1 MEIEGTNFKEGQMK
15 KMLLAVD
22 GSESSLRAVEYAG
35 NQFSGLSDILIT
47 LLHVLPYPPAPL
59 WDDGHIP
66 TREEKEER
74 QRGIEGWLAGQRA
87 KSEPM
92 FDKVINILTR
102 HGIALKQIEKKTI
115 SDSIDIADSILEE
128 ARDGGYQT
136 LVLGR
141 RGLSPVKKFLMGSV
155 TAKIITHGAGVAV
168 CVVE

>member
-1 MEIEGTNFKEGQMK
+1 MK
-15 KMLLAVD
+15 KMLIAVD
-22 GSESSLRAVEYAG
+22 GSESSLRAVEYAAT
-35 NQFSGLSDILIT
+35 QFSGLSDITIT

-74 QRGIEGWLAGQRA
+74 QRAIERWLAGQR
-87 KSEPM
+87 SGTEPM

-102 HGIALKQIEKKTI
+102 HGIAIRQIEKKTI
-115 SDSIDIADSILEE
+115 SDSIDVADSILEE
-128 ARDGGYQT
+128 TKDGGYQT

-155 TAKIITHGAGVAV
+155 TAKIISHGAGVAV
-168 CVVE
+168 CVVD